1 MLETVTSTFKS
12 KMKVYGKQLNILLG
26 FGNTKLDKTHVKKLD
41 LSVNGDLFASI
52 MREVDIEIENYT
64 TIDKSKIMTVKEVHE
79 ANVKKIDKTQVK
91 YLAEDQDKEYTV
103 EEVNE
108 MSVNKTD
115 NARVKF
121 LIPHDKRENID
132 NATTINI
139 KLGVRTSEFDDYE
152 YIDWGEFVVY
162 DKEEKVDTGSL
173 KLYLYDHM
181 IDSHIKYTENPL
193 SLDYSNGDITVL
205 DLLKAICEKFGWTLQ
220 TLDFSNANK
229 IIDEDKYAE
238 LTDFTYR
245 DILDEIAAVSGG
257 FIKIINKDLYVAYP
271 TDTGETIDEND
282 LEKLTLGKK
291 IGAYNTMVLGRS
303 PQEDNVYYP
312 SSAPASG
319 RVSIRIDNNQIMDK
333 NRSDFIEEIYN
344 HINGLE
350 YYVFEFTSFGFG
362 YYEFGDIVT
371 IKDLHENKYKTILFN
386 ISVEITSGIK
396 EKEYT
401 KEPNYSETKYQYA
414 TSIEKRVTNTEI
426 ITNKQE
432 GKIQEI
438 IEEQQG
444 TTSKMN
450 LLESTIDETVRTISD
465 YQKETDNQLAE
476 FKESLNGF
484 NVTLK
489 NNSGNNIFYYATDFW
504 NGDAIESYIDTDTKK
519 NTVSG
524 MGYKLSI
531 GSASQDATV
540 KNDDYTIS
548 FLYKNTNQ
556 LDNSNV
562 IINGVSEK
570 LSYTGDEWKEYIKQI
585 KVTDNRILVE
595 FTTDT
600 NNAIE
605 IADVMGNIGV
615 EKQAWS
621 QNPNET
627 HTDTVDIGKGIQV
640 NSSTSNTYTR
650 MDADGFRSYN
660 SSTGEVKTEL
670 TDKGTITDELQV
682 KTKAQITGLLFQEV
696 ESQSWISKL

>member
-1 MLETVTSTFKS
+1 MLRTTNSFKN

-26 FGNTKLDKTHVKKLD
+26 FGNTKLDKTHVKKITQ
-41 LSVNGDLFASI
+41 SVNGDLFTSV
-52 MREVDIEIENYT
+52 MRQIEIEIENYT
-64 TIDKSKIMTVKEVHE
+64 TIDKNKIMTVRQVHE
-79 ANVKKIDKTQVK
+79 ASVRKVDKTQVK

-108 MSVNKTD
+108 MKVKETD
-115 NARVKF
+115 HARVKF
-121 LIPHDKRENID
+121 LIPHAKRENIE
-132 NATTINI
+132 NASTLNI
-139 KLGVRTSEFDDYE
+139 QLGVRLSEFENYE
-152 YIDWGEFVVY
+152 YLDWGEFVVY
-162 DKEEKVDTGSL
+162 DKEEKIDTRSL

-181 IDSHIKYTENPL
+181 IDSHIKYVDSPL
-193 SLDYSNGDITVL
+193 NIDYSTGDVTVL
-205 DLLKAICEKFGWTLQ
+205 DLLRAICTKFGWTLK
-220 TLDFSNANK
+220 TLDFANANK
-229 IIDEDKYAE
+229 IISEDKYAE

-245 DILDEIAAVSGG
+245 DILDEIAAVAGG

-282 LEKLTLGKK
+282 LEKLTIGKK

-303 PQEDNVYYP
+303 PQEDNIYYP

-319 RVSIRIDNNQIMDK
+319 RVSIRIDNNQIMDR

-344 HINGLE
+344 HINGLS
-350 YYVFEFTSFGFG
+350 YYVFDYTSFGFG

-371 IKDLHENKYKTILFN
+371 LKDLHENEYKTILFN
-386 ISVEITSGIK
+386 ITVEITSGIK
-396 EKEYT
+396 EKANT
-401 KEPNYSETKYQYA
+401 KEPKYSETKYQYA

-444 TTSKMN
+444 ASSRMN
-450 LLESTIDETVRTISD
+450 LLESTINETKRTISD
-465 YQKETDNQLAE
+465 FQSETNNQLAE
-476 FKESLNGF
+476 FKESLDGMNI
-484 NVTLK
+484 NLK

-504 NGDAIESYIDTDTKK
+504 NGDSIEGYIDTDTKK

-531 GSASQDATV
+531 GNVSQDTMV
-540 KNDDYTIS
+540 KNDIYTIS
-548 FLYKNTNQ
+548 FLYRNTNQ
-556 LDNSNV
+556 LDNTTV
-562 IINGVSEK
+562 TINGVAER
-570 LSYTGDEWKEYIKQI
+570 LGYTGNEWVEYTRQI
-585 KVTDNRILVE
+585 KVTDNRISIA
-595 FTTDT
+595 FATDT
-600 NNAIE
+600 NDAIQ
-605 IADVMGNIGV
+605 IADVMGNIGA

-640 NSSTSNTYTR
+640 NSSTSNTFTR

-660 SSTGEVKTEL
+660 SSTGEVTTEL
-670 TDKGTITDELQV
+670 TDKGTVTKELRV
-682 KTKAQITGLLFQEV
+682 TTKAEITGLLFQGIET
-696 ESQSWISKL
+696 QTWISKL